1 MKLPVI
7 TTEHHEGKV
16 LEINADQEVVT
27 LYSAAGKLLGTLSWG
42 AVIEQILATDDDV
55 RFAHARSHP
64 SPLAMKVRYTTPE
77 GKQFDSL
84 TGGIGAGGLF
94 IESST
99 PLAPGT
105 ELSVSFPCPIVLGK
119 NIRPKRRSPGP
130 VTNLNGICSSPEWA
144 SNLSKS
150 TKRPASSWSNLS
162 MR

>member
-64 SPLAMKVRYTTPE
+64 RAPSP
-77 GKQFDSL
+77 
-84 TGGIGAGGLF
+84 
-94 IESST
+94 
-99 PLAPGT
+99 
-105 ELSVSFPCPIVLGK
+105 
-119 NIRPKRRSPGP
+119 
-130 VTNLNGICSSPEWA
+130 
-144 SNLSKS
+144 
-150 TKRPASSWSNLS
+150 
-162 MR
+162 